1 MLKTKDG
8 GGSAT
13 LSMAFTGQLFTTI
26 AGEPNIVECSFFA
39 TPVRLEPN
47 GMQEVLP
54 FGPLSPSEQV
64 SIDCIIPDL
73 ITQTQK

>member
-1 MLKTKDG
+1 
-8 GGSAT
+8 
-13 LSMAFTGQLFTTI
+13 MAFTGQLFTTI
-26 AGEPNIVECSFFA
+26 AGEPIIVECSFVENNLTAVPFFA

-73 ITQTQK
+73 ITQTPK